1 MKKDTFCPLPW
12 NSINLRNN
20 GDMRICC
27 NTNSYSPQ
35 KGIMKT
41 EDGETYNAGT
51 HDFNEARNAPI
62 LKEVRKS
69 MMNGEWNPECER
81 CRQEEINGI
90 PSRREY
96 ENHDWEIKLDTAL
109 EITEEDGTLDVDKQS
124 IEFFDI
130 RYGNF
135 CNLKCRMCGPTDSH
149 IWYQDYVKLTGNT
162 SYKDTHTK
170 IQLYQKK
177 KGGKWFTDQYDW
189 FQDSPHYWE
198 QFEKYC
204 THARKIYIVGGEPLI
219 IPEHLES
226 LERLVASGNAHNIEI
241 EYNSNLTNVTP
252 KYLKLWE
259 QFKQIRIGASIDGC
273 DDVFNYQRTP
283 ANWDSVYEQMKKL
296 NDNRDI
302 NLKCWFTFT
311 VTPYNVYHMPEFM
324 KWKLEESELD
334 RYNPIDGMRPTITQH
349 MCHSPKYYNIKV
361 LPQHLKDDIEDHYEL
376 YKSWV
381 DGSNYSDKVKAHFHE
396 VCDSTIRFM
405 QSESYE
411 KDHLQG
417 FIDITNKLDKIRD
430 QDVRDIV
437 PQYKEM
443 FDAKTNRSDIQIYT
457 SIHRVMEYDDPVG
470 PGVHE

>member
-1 MKKDTFCPLPW
+1 MKKNTFCPLPW

-35 KGIMKT
+35 RGIMKT
-41 EDGETYNAGT
+41 EDGETYNAGK
-51 HDFNEARNAPI
+51 HDFNEARNAQI
-62 LKEVRKS
+62 LKDVRADMLK
-69 MMNGEWNPECER
+69 GEWNPECER

-90 PSRREY
+90 PSRRQY
-96 ENHDWEIKLDTAL
+96 ENNDWEIKLDTA
-109 EITEEDGTLDVDKQS
+109 IPMTQEDGTLDVDKQL
-124 IEFFDI
+124 IEFIDI

-149 IWYQDYVKLTGNT
+149 MWYPDFIKLTDGKVT
-162 SYKDTHTK
+162 SYKDTHTR
-170 IQLYQKK
+170 IQLEQTST
-177 KGGKWFTDQYDW
+177 GKWTTDQYDW
-189 FQDSPHYWE
+189 FKDAPIYWDN
-198 QFEKYC
+198 FEKYA
-204 THARKIYIVGGEPLI
+204 HDAKKLYIVGGEPLI
-219 IPEHLES
+219 IAEHEKS
-226 LERLVASGNAHNIEI
+226 LQLLVDGGKAHNIEI
-241 EYNSNLTNVTP
+241 EYNSNLTNVTN
-252 KYLKLWE
+252 KYIELWS
-259 QFKQIRIGASIDGC
+259 QFKQIRVGASVDGFGK
-273 DDVFNYQRTP
+273 VFNYQRTP
-283 ANWDSVYEQMKKL
+283 AKWESVYEHMKKL
-296 NDNRDI
+296 NDNREV

-417 FIDITNKLDKIRD
+417 FIDITNKLDTIRG
-430 QDVRDIV
+430 QDVREIV
-437 PQYKEM
+437 PEYIEM
-443 FDAKTNRSDIQIYT
+443 FDA
-457 SIHRVMEYDDPVG
+457 H
-470 PGVHE
+470 